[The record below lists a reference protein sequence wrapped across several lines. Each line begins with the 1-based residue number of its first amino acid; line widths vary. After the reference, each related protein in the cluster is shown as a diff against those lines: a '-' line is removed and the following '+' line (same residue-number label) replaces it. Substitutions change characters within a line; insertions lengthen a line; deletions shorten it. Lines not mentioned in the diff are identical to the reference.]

1 MLRERNFLTIKENV
15 VYGNGIAITG
25 ALQVIG
31 FFSDEATLRAKSP
44 FIIIA
49 YEFWLIRTHDS
60 YLVRSLSLS
69 SYQNIEDFYM
79 IK

>member
-1 MLRERNFLTIKENV
+1 M
-15 VYGNGIAITG
+15 
-25 ALQVIG
+25 IG